1 MTVFIK
7 RSVIEKNGQTHPDS
21 HLNKKER
28 YLNFRDSAR

>member
-1 MTVFIK
+1 MTIFIK
-7 RSVIEKNGQTHPDS
+7 LLVIKKNGQTPPDS